1 MQIRKIAKYN
11 SMPKIDDLR
20 YSSSSEREIYIY
32 MQHVINKVKVFTSS
46 SLGTHGVL
54 DRAVGSRYMI
64 KSLGV
69 NSHCCLSGDEYWA
82 KCHFACA
89 TAAFSYP

>member
-20 YSSSSEREIYIY
+20 YSSDICR
-32 MQHVINKVKVFTSS
+32 QHVINKVKVFTSS
-46 SLGTHGVL
+46 SLGPHGVL
-54 DRAVGSRYMI
+54 DRVVGGRYMI

-82 KCHFACA
+82 KCHFDCA